1 MDYELLYKDALRY
14 YENALRLE
22 EQYENDFPERVD
34 ISVRKDS
41 LLRKIDEVFE
51 FIITSAAKAEEIQA
65 YDMARQFYQRAVK
78 LKPDSPVLQEFE
90 ARQDSINQLNN

>member
-1 MDYELLYKDALRY
+1 MPLSICESDRRRAKDMGEDR
-14 YENALRLE
+14 R
-22 EQYENDFPERVD
+22 
-34 ISVRKDS
+34 
-41 LLRKIDEVFE
+41 
-51 FIITSAAKAEEIQA
+51 EEIQA